1 MISSG
6 SEEDQKGQCVSR
18 VIALF
23 RAVIY
28 TAKVL
33 AAFFCLVLFY
43 FLSSLQYFMT

>member
-43 FLSSLQYFMT
+43 FY